1 MWWATVL
8 LFLHVKR
15 SKAACKVAK
24 KCLINSAKMH
34 QNAFRFFSQVGTY
47 QDRLASW
54 SKLSWLRFLFDFL
67 QLRRF
72 FDDLRGLLT
81 FARHLL
87 QLSPV
92 DVSLLGSFD
101 VHRSTAA
108 VAQPTNQFASC
119 LCVLLLTHVKV
130 KISPSTPALRLF
142 FTRDVM
148 HSADYAAAR
157 CSSVCLSVRLCVI
170 RRYFVATA
178 KYILKTFF
186 HHLVAT
192 PF

>member
-1 MWWATVL
+1 MEETGIRCMWWATVL

-24 KCLINSAKMH
+24 KCFINSAKMH

-108 VAQPTNQFASC
+108 VAQPICFLSVCAVINSRKGKDQPIDTS
-119 LCVLLLTHVKV
+119 V
-130 KISPSTPALRLF
+130 
-142 FTRDVM
+142 
-148 HSADYAAAR
+148 AAVFYAR
-157 CSSVCLSVRLCVI
+157 C
-170 RRYFVATA
+170 YA
-178 KYILKTFF
+178 
-186 HHLVAT
+186 
-192 PF
+192 